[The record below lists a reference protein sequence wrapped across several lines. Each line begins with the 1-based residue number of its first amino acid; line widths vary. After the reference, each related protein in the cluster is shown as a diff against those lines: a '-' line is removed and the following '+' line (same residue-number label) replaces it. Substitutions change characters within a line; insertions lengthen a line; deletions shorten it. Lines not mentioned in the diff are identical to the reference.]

1 MSAVTPSAST
11 PAAST
16 PKSARGVVFVHSC
29 SKALSAHVGWALERV
44 LGRPLKMEFT
54 PQPALHGSLRGE
66 AVWSGAP
73 GTASRIA
80 SELRTF
86 PGLRFEVTEDA
97 SPGND
102 GERYSCTPDLGTF
115 RATVASNG
123 VVMVGEEQL
132 RAMLARAAAAGIL
145 GEPFDLEIELEALM
159 GRPWDDEL
167 EPFRH
172 AGDGAP
178 VRWLNQ
184 VG

>member
-1 MSAVTPSAST
+1 MSEVVPRT
-11 PAAST
+11 
-16 PKSARGVVFVHSC
+16 ARGVVFVHAC

-44 LGRPLKMEFT
+44 LGRALPLEFT
-54 PQPALHGSLRGE
+54 AQPALHGSLRAE
-66 AVWSGAP
+66 APWTGPA
-73 GTASRIA
+73 GTGSRIA
-80 SELRTF
+80 SELRGF

-97 SPGND
+97 SPGTD
-102 GERYSCTPDLGTF
+102 GERYSCTPDLGIF
-115 RATVASNG
+115 RATVATNG
-123 VVMVGEEQL
+123 DIMVGEEQL
-132 RAMLARAAAAGIL
+132 RAMLARSAAASIL
-145 GEPFDLEIELEALM
+145 GDEFDMERELEQLM

>member
-1 MSAVTPSAST
+1 MSAVTPKAPMPT
-11 PAAST
+11 AST
-16 PKSARGVVFVHSC
+16 PKTARGVVFVHAC

-44 LGRPLKMEFT
+44 LGRPLQLDFT
-54 PQPALHGSLRGE
+54 AQPALHGSLRAE
-66 AVWSGAP
+66 AIWTGAP
-73 GTASRIA
+73 GSASRIA
-80 SELRTF
+80 SELRGF

-97 SPGND
+97 SPGID
-102 GERYSCTPDLGTF
+102 GERYSCTPDLGIF

-123 VVMVGEEQL
+123 DVMVGEEQL
-132 RAMLARAAAAGIL
+132 RAMLARSAAASIL
-145 GEPFDLEIELEALM
+145 DEPFDLETELEVLM